1 MAKRKKRRSSRSTR
15 SKKQQDFPGWLWMIF
30 GLAIG
35 LSVALAVYMR
45 DNQPKIEVAANK
57 PGPAPAE
64 AVVDN
69 NGEAGSSGDQQ
80 ASAAES
86 RFTFYEL
93 LPNFVVEIPDQQPEK
108 AADIGPQA
116 VTEPGVYV
124 LQAGS
129 FSTEKDADRRRAEL
143 GLHGMESNIQRVKIN
158 DKNYYRVYVGP
169 TDDLDQLNMLRSRL
183 RAAKIDVFRIRLSD

>member
-1 MAKRKKRRSSRSTR
+1 MAKRKKRRSSRSAR

-80 ASAAES
+80 APAAES

-93 LPNFVVEIPDQQPEK
+93 LPNFVVEIPDQEPEK
-108 AADIGPQA
+108 AADIAPQA

>member
-1 MAKRKKRRSSRSTR
+1 MAKRKKRRSSRA
-15 SKKQQDFPGWLWMIF
+15 KKNQDFPGWLWMLF

-35 LSVALAVYMR
+35 LSVAFAVYMR
-45 DNQPKIEVAANK
+45 DNHTTGQQVAAD
-57 PGPAPAE
+57 PAPAPAE
-64 AVVDN
+64 TVVDN
-69 NGEAGSSGDQQ
+69 NGESPGLESTQPPAE
-80 ASAAES
+80 ES

-93 LPNFVVEIPDQQPEK
+93 LPNFVVEIPTQEPEI
-108 AADIGPQA
+108 AADVEPIA
-116 VTEPGVYV
+116 VVEPGVYV

-158 DKNYYRVYVGP
+158 DRNYYRVYVGP
-169 TDDLDQLNMLRSRL
+169 TDDLDELNMLRSRL

>member
-1 MAKRKKRRSSRSTR
+1 VAKRKKRRSSRA
-15 SKKQQDFPGWLWMIF
+15 KKNQDFPGWLWMLF

-45 DNQPKIEVAANK
+45 DNQTAGQQVAA
-57 PGPAPAE
+57 GPAPAPAE
-64 AVVDN
+64 TAVDN
-69 NGEAGSSGDQQ
+69 NGESPSSGGSELT
-80 ASAAES
+80 AEES

-93 LPNFVVEIPDQQPEK
+93 LPNFVVEIPEQEPEV
-108 AADIGPQA
+108 AADVEPVA
-116 VTEPGVYV
+116 VVEPGIYV

-158 DKNYYRVYVGP
+158 DRNYYRVYVGP
-169 TDDLDQLNMLRSRL
+169 TDDLDELNMLRSRL
-183 RAAKIDVFRIRLSD
+183 RSVKIDVFRIRLSD

>member
-1 MAKRKKRRSSRSTR
+1 MAKRKKRRSSRTAR
-15 SKKQQDFPGWLWMIF
+15 SKQMQSFPGWLWMIF

-45 DNQPKIEVAANK
+45 DHQPEIAVATNK
-57 PGPAPAE
+57 PAPAE
-64 AVVDN
+64 AVVDS
-69 NGEAGSSGDQQ
+69 NGEAGRSGEPQ
-80 ASAAES
+80 APVEER

-93 LPNFVVEIPDQQPEK
+93 LPNFVVEFPDQEPEK
-108 AADIGPQA
+108 AADVAPQA

-129 FSTEKDADRRRAEL
+129 FSTEKDAERRRAEL
-143 GLHGMESNIQRVKIN
+143 GLHGMASTIQRVKIN
-158 DKNYYRVYVGP
+158 DKNYFRVYVGP